1 VHYRPFLLGGVFQ
14 ATGNRSPMEVPA
26 KGRYMHDDL
35 ARFARATASRSAT
48 TRISRSTR

>member
-1 VHYRPFLLGGVFQ
+1 VFQ

-35 ARFARATASRSAT
+35 QRCATRYGVPFRT
-48 TRISRSTR
+48 TRTSRSTR